1 MRFPN
6 KVTNYK
12 KSVLSKLPIILDLL
26 SQKDYTVSVL
36 FDAVS
41 KDMTVT
47 EYIDALDCLFALGT
61 INYSKGVLH
70 YVKGN

>member
-12 KSVLSKLPIILDLL
+12 KSVLSKLSIILNLL
-26 SQKDYTVSVL
+26 SEKDYTVSVL
-36 FDAVS
+36 FDSVS
-41 KDMTVT
+41 KEMTVT
-47 EYIDALDCLFALGT
+47 EYIDALDCLYALGT
-61 INYSKGVLH
+61 INFSKGVLH

>member
-61 INYSKGVLH
+61 INHSKGVLH

>member
-12 KSVLSKLPIILDLL
+12 KSVLSKLPIILNLL

>member
-12 KSVLSKLPIILDLL
+12 KSVLSKFSIILNLL
-26 SQKDYTVSVL
+26 SEKDYTVSVL
-36 FDAVS
+36 FDSVS
-41 KDMTVT
+41 KEMTVT
-47 EYIDALDCLFALGT
+47 EYIDALDCLYALGT
-61 INYSKGVLH
+61 INFSKGVLH

>member
-12 KSVLSKLPIILDLL
+12 KSVLSKFSIILNLL
-26 SQKDYTVSVL
+26 SEKDYTVSVL
-36 FDAVS
+36 FDSVS
-41 KDMTVT
+41 KEMTVT
-47 EYIDALDCLFALGT
+47 EYIDALDCLYALGT
-61 INYSKGVLH
+61 INFSKEVLH